1 MTYSMSRNIRMVQAA
16 VSHAYLHSVEF
27 DPISVGS
34 IRKKGGDPEIPP
46 VLFFWWAVL
55 ESNQQ
60 PTD

>member
-1 MTYSMSRNIRMVQAA
+1 MVQAA